1 MRRLGHCYAR
11 LRRPAGPSRNFVT
24 LSPGWL
30 RRPAGPSRNPVPFPL
45 RLVEEDARR
54 PSRNLA
60 SWFVDCL
67 GGFETLSSFA
77 PQPAGVGVLLNQP
90 GWGRLLLNQPERGR
104 VRPDVRRCWG
114 GSASRLDGGSGA
126 RHGRAVRS
134 RWSRDC
140 FTSIPQA
147 KPPSEPSERNT
158 RWHGT
163 NSAGALRAQIEAAAR
178 TARGVPKVL
187 ANSA

>member
-1 MRRLGHCYAR
+1 ML
-11 LRRPAGPSRNFVT
+11 
-24 LSPGWL
+24 LSLGWL
-30 RRPAGPSRNPVPFPL
+30 RRPGG
-45 RLVEEDARR
+45 

-60 SWFVDCL
+60 SRFVDCV

-77 PQPAGVGVLLNQP
+77 PQPAGVGRLLFGWAVSLFDWLRRMRSVRLETSRAGLWTVSGVSRRSLRSLLNQP
-90 GWGRLLLNQPERGR
+90 KWGR

-114 GSASRLDGGSGA
+114 GSASRLDDGSGGH
-126 RHGRAVRS
+126 HGRAARS
-134 RWSRDC
+134 RWSSDC
-140 FTSIPQA
+140 FTSVPQA
-147 KPPSEPSERNT
+147 KPPSEPSDRNT

-163 NSAGALRAQIEAAAR
+163 NSAGALRAQMEAAAR